1 MQPHIVATPYGWG
14 RCIAVGGWPSL
25 LFVSMNIERYWEVA
39 DMVTY
44 ESLFTFLLV
53 LISFAGLIIQISKK
67 K

>member
-1 MQPHIVATPYGWG
+1 
-14 RCIAVGGWPSL
+14 
-25 LFVSMNIERYWEVA
+25 MNIERYWEVA

-44 ESLFTFLLV
+44 ESVFTLLLV